1 MYRREMKFTLRTRLT
16 LSGAQLLSPFGED
29 VMQVLGGDD
38 TTLLL
43 VVVPEQFRVKPN
55 IIGSH
60 LPHWIAISQQ

>member
-1 MYRREMKFTLRTRLT
+1 MLFTLRTRLT

-43 VVVPEQFRVKPN
+43 VVVPVQFWIKP
-55 IIGSH
+55 IY
-60 LPHWIAISQQ
+60 W